1 MENKVKM
8 VYAIIRDCGDGSGT
22 IDLVS
27 SKSLAEYLMSEERA
41 DMLHEYEYYLSEGS
55 YTEIPT
61 IGLEDYQLMKPSDLY
76 GDDLECYKKYAKD
89 KGDDTEL

>member
-27 SKSLAEYLMSEERA
+27 NKVLAEYLMSEERSY
-41 DMLHEYEYYLSEGS
+41 LIGEPEYYLSEGS

-61 IGLEDYQLMKPSDLY
+61 VGLEDYQLMKPSDLY

-89 KGDDTEL
+89 NGDDTKL